1 MSENHARLERD
12 LYDYEHD
19 EPRSAGGRRHRPVAD
34 WGVGDDV
41 FEHMPRNRF
50 SRAAEGPPRERR
62 FASRSET
69 AERRGGRD
77 ADRADLEGGA
87 PEARDVAELDAA
99 AADRR
104 PAADVPRGRV
114 DDGRRT
120 IRIGRPEDVPSE
132 IAAITADRDIGDD
145 PAPPPPRADT
155 AESPPAPGERRTI
168 RIGGRPEG
176 SLEAT

>member
-1 MSENHARLERD
+1 MPTRIRRGSARRWPRTRCKPPWRHFSVRARQLTRRPRNRTDMSENNARLERD

-99 AADRR
+99 APERR
-104 PAADVPRGRV
+104 PAADV
-114 DDGRRT
+114 
-120 IRIGRPEDVPSE
+120 
-132 IAAITADRDIGDD
+132 
-145 PAPPPPRADT
+145 
-155 AESPPAPGERRTI
+155 
-168 RIGGRPEG
+168 
-176 SLEAT
+176 